1 MCSSDLQHLRFRHH
15 DVAVFHLLDPL
26 ELDFQFRR
34 PMRFVDM
41 EGGPSI
47 FAEPNDIADR
57 YTKALNLYLDQMKKV
72 VLESAVDYHRV
83 TIDENF
89 EQVLVRFL
97 VGRAQGKG
105 LR

>member
-1 MCSSDLQHLRFRHH
+1 
-15 DVAVFHLLDPL
+15 
-26 ELDFQFRR
+26 
-34 PMRFVDM
+34 
-41 EGGPSI
+41 
-47 FAEPNDIADR
+47 
-57 YTKALNLYLDQMKKV
+57 LNLYLDQMKKV

-83 TIDENF
+83 TIDENY